1 MLEPVHHL
9 DWLRAATH
17 LPKSAPPIVST
28 IRHDIYPSISP
39 AHNLANA
46 ARCLSVLITGSGR
59 GVGRAEALAFA
70 QAGAKKIVLTSR
82 SRGELE
88 EAKKEIEE
96 KAKGGEEPCEVVVHE
111 ADLCDPESVEALFE
125 AAGELDVLINNAGY
139 LEPCVPI
146 RDSDPTQ
153 WKRTLD
159 INHYGTYL
167 ATRAFLRA
175 AHARGVGE
183 EGQRVDK
190 TVTVINTSSVGSA
203 GTRPGFSC
211 YQPGKSMINRFTEF
225 IHFEEPSVRTF
236 AFHPGGIMTKLA
248 RDSMPPDT
256 HDLLNDKPELAA
268 GFAVWLATSTKA
280 DFLRGRYV
288 SANWDVDQLVA
299 KQGEIIEKDLL
310 WTRVVGQEQVMP
322 KSTHVHFS

>member
-1 MLEPVHHL
+1 M
-9 DWLRAATH
+9 ATH
-17 LPKSAPPIVST
+17 LPKAAPPLVSNV
-28 IRHDIYPSISP
+28 RHDMYDAISP
-39 AHNLANA
+39 AHALANA
-46 ARCLSVLITGSGR
+46 AQGLAVLITGSGR
-59 GVGRAEALAFA
+59 GVGRAEAIAFA

-82 SRGELE
+82 SRDELE
-88 EAKKEIEE
+88 EVKKEIEE
-96 KAKGGEEPCEVVVHE
+96 ATRDGRTPEEGECEVIVHV
-111 ADLCDPESVEALFE
+111 ADLCDPASVDALFK

-146 RDSDPTQ
+146 RDSDPSE

-183 EGQRVDK
+183 EQGVGGANGKQE
-190 TVTVINTSSVGSA
+190 VTVINTSSIGSA

-225 IHFEEPSVRTF
+225 VHFEEPAVRTF
-236 AFHPGGIMTKLA
+236 ALHPGGVMTKLA

-256 HDLLNDKPELAA
+256 HDSLTDKPELAA
-268 GFAVWLATSTKA
+268 GFAVWLATSKKA

-299 KQGEIIEKDLL
+299 KRDEIVQKDLL

-322 KSTHVHFS
+322 HSTHVHLY